1 MRSSSPRSSHLRR
14 SRLRTVAT
22 MIIALLVIAGLVAPA
37 VLAHAQLL
45 SSEPTSGASLP
56 TTDEVSLTFNE
67 DINPDFVQIVAE
79 GPDGDV
85 ADRDPVVAGAVV
97 TQPILPTASGLHTL
111 TYRVVSAD
119 GHPVSGSVTFT
130 LTDVA
135 ATGPTGSPTTES
147 TSTPTRGTSGEAPE
161 TPASATPVS
170 NDEAV
175 ASATGSDA
183 DEGGSSAWLVAGGL
197 GALLAAGSGVAWA
210 ARRRRH
216 PEH

>member
-1 MRSSSPRSSHLRR
+1 MRSSPPRPSHLRA
-14 SRLRTVAT
+14 SRLRTVGT
-22 MIIALLVIAGLVAPA
+22 IVVALLLIAGLVAPA

-45 SSEPTSGASLP
+45 SSNPTSGASLP

-85 ADRDPVVAGAVV
+85 AAGEPDVSGAVV
-97 TQPILPTASGLHTL
+97 TQPIAPSGSGPHTV
-111 TYRVVSAD
+111 TYRVVSRD

-130 LTDVA
+130 LTDVEAEAPA
-135 ATGPTGSPTTES
+135 AAPTPSEATSETSP
-147 TSTPTRGTSGEAPE
+147 AVPE
-161 TPASATPVS
+161 TPESATPVS

-175 ASATGSDA
+175 ASATGTDGE
-183 DEGGSSAWLVAGGL
+183 DGGSGAWLVAGGL
-197 GALLAAGSGVAWA
+197 AGLVAVGGGVAWA
-210 ARRRRH
+210 ARNRRH